1 MGSFKDL
8 CPASPASTGPGVPV
22 ASVHTW
28 RPAPPRTGRTAHNQ
42 ISRTWP
48 RVPALP
54 VCATCLT
61 CLTCPASAAMTSL
74 LGVGW
79 AGALNLI
86 ICRNLEKA
94 GPWLGPDQTV
104 AAGGRGRGVT
114 SSAAGPRTWCQ
125 WSLHGHG
132 VSTIH
137 QYLAITIVSTLTVT
151 HDNKPVRRCS
161 YYLPKLGVMS
171 AAPLG
176 SPPVSTYLTNCCIC
190 CKLRVSTFSAT
201 LLPSYMFDLV
211 FIF

>member
-1 MGSFKDL
+1 M
-8 CPASPASTGPGVPV
+8 
-22 ASVHTW
+22 
-28 RPAPPRTGRTAHNQ
+28 
-42 ISRTWP
+42 
-48 RVPALP
+48 
-54 VCATCLT
+54 CATCPT
-61 CLTCPASAAMTSL
+61 CLTCPASATMTSL

-79 AGALNLI
+79 AGLGWAGAGALNLI
-86 ICRNLEKA
+86 ICRNLERA
-94 GPWLGPDQTV
+94 GPRLGPDQTV

-125 WSLHGHG
+125 WSLHGHT

-176 SPPVSTYLTNCCIC
+176 SLQCPPTSLIAAFAASCVSQP
-190 CKLRVSTFSAT
+190 S
-201 LLPSYMFDLV
+201 LPPFGLPTCL
-211 FIF
+211 I

>member
-1 MGSFKDL
+1 M
-8 CPASPASTGPGVPV
+8 CQWPVSTHG
-22 ASVHTW
+22 
-28 RPAPPRTGRTAHNQ
+28 APPRPGHA
-42 ISRTWP
+42 
-48 RVPALP
+48 ALHIIR
-54 VCATCLT
+54 
-61 CLTCPASAAMTSL
+61 SAAPGHVSSTASVRHVSHVSHVSSVCSHDVTAGCG
-74 LGVGW
+74 LGWAG

-86 ICRNLEKA
+86 ICRNLERA

-125 WSLHGHG
+125 WSLHGHT

-137 QYLAITIVSTLTVT
+137 QYLAIPIVSTLTVT

-201 LLPSYMFDLV
+201 LLPSYMFDFV